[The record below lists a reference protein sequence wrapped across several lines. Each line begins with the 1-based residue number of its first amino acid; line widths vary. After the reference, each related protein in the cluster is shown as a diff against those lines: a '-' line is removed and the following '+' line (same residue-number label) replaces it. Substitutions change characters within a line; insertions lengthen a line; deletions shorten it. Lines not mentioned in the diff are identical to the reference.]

1 MKKRHKKILWGRVIL
16 LLLIMFAVVA
26 VIAAA
31 VYGILYAID
40 SGTDI
45 KQSIAA
51 VFTKQETGK
60 ERVQKLEQVQIPD
73 WIDVRLLDVD
83 GKSRSGEKLKDINA
97 IVIHYVGNPNTTAQA
112 NRNFFNMEDTEVSSH
127 FVVGLDGEIIQ
138 CLPIYERAVASN
150 NRNGDTI
157 AIEVC
162 HPDESGKFN
171 QKTYD
176 SLVKLAAW
184 LCKECGFKNRKNIIR
199 HYDVVGKLCPL
210 YYVEHKD
217 AWVKLQKDILAAAE

>member
-1 MKKRHKKILWGRVIL
+1 MKKKRKKILWGRVIL
-16 LLLIMFAVVA
+16 LLLVTFA

-40 SGTDI
+40 CGVDV
-45 KQSIAA
+45 KQSVAA
-51 VFTKQETGK
+51 VLTKQETGK

-73 WIDVRLLDVD
+73 WIDVQLLDVD

-97 IVIHYVGNPNTTAQA
+97 IVIHYVGNPDTTAQA

-162 HPDESGKFN
+162 HPDDSGKFN

-184 LCKECGFKNRKNIIR
+184 LCKECGFNSRKNIIR

-217 AWVKLQKDILAAAE
+217 AWTELQKDILAAAE